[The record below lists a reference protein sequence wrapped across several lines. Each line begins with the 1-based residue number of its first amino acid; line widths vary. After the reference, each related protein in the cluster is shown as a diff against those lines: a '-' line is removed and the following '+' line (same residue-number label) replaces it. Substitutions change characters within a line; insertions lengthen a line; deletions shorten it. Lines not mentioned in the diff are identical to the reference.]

1 MKTHIAR
8 AILTALCALSLAGC
22 IDSSDP
28 ILADAK
34 PLLGKHL
41 RLSVFSLHKGYAHEP
56 GQVTFNWN
64 GTRYVRAGGV
74 LRDVAAFSAHPFEGD
89 DYIIQSVPVER
100 GSAIEYA
107 LLHELANGVYL
118 VLPIDEADADDRTR
132 ADFCKQ
138 TEDSSCRIETREQL
152 FALAR
157 ATAALR
163 KKEGGLVVRLDDRR
177 QRRR

>member
-1 MKTHIAR
+1 VKTLVVR
-8 AILTALCALSLAGC
+8 ALFAALGAMALSGC
-22 IDSSDP
+22 IDSASP
-28 ILADAK
+28 ILADAE
-34 PLLGKHL
+34 PVFGKHL
-41 RLSVFSLHKGYAHEP
+41 RLSVFSLHQGYAREP

-64 GTRYVRAGGV
+64 GTRYARASGA
-74 LRDVAAFSAHPFEGD
+74 LRDVATFSAHPFEGG

-132 ADFCKQ
+132 AGFCKR

-152 FALAR
+152 FAFAG

-163 KKEGGLVVRLDDRR
+163 KKDGGLVIRLDDRH